1 MKNQNILIYGTG
13 ISGIAAIISLSKL
26 GNNIFVFDD
35 KKSIKELN
43 NIKEIK
49 NVKLQILDIIEE
61 SDLKKIDIIVKS
73 PSIHMDS
80 KTIIRALEKN
90 IPVVSDIEMAYN
102 LTSKDFVVITGT
114 NGKTTTTTL
123 VHKIISDNNIKAG
136 LTGNIGSGILSDI
149 FEEKNIFVVEGSSY
163 QLEST
168 YSLKPK
174 VAVITNITP
183 DHLNWHGNFDKYINA
198 KLNICKNQDRKDF
211 AVLNYEDKVIRE
223 NLQKIK
229 SKIIFFSS
237 KKEIDEGIF
246 IKNKKIVYKTKS
258 DILEII
264 KLEEINIPGEHNLE
278 NIMASIGVAIA
289 LKLSLK
295 KLRNS
300 IIEFKGVE
308 HRLELVHSSIEKVN
322 FYNDSK
328 GTNPDS
334 TIKAVQALKDNIV
347 IILGGYN
354 KESDFSELIMNFKNK
369 VKYAVVMGETK
380 NLIIKS
386 LDKYNFKNYKV
397 VDSLEEAVN
406 VAYNNSDLG
415 DKILLSPACASWD
428 MYNSFEER
436 GKHFKEIISALEKED
451 IYGKNQ

>member
-26 GNNIFVFDD
+26 GNNVFVFDD

-49 NVKLQILDIIEE
+49 NVKFQILDIIEN

-73 PSIHMDS
+73 PSVPMDS

>member
-13 ISGIAAIISLSKL
+13 ISGIAAILSLNNL

-43 NIKEIK
+43 NIEEIK
-49 NVKLQILDIIEE
+49 KVKFEVVDIIE
-61 SDLKKIDIIVKS
+61 SIDFKKIDIIVKS
-73 PSIHMDS
+73 PSVPMDS
-80 KTIIRALEKN
+80 ELVLRALEKN
-90 IPVVSDIEMAYN
+90 IPVVSDIEMAYS
-102 LTSKDFVVITGT
+102 LTSKDFIVITGT

-136 LTGNIGSGILSDI
+136 LTGNVGSGILSDI
-149 FEEKNIFVVEGSSY
+149 FKEKDIFVVEGSSY

-174 VAVITNITP
+174 VGVITNITP
-183 DHLNWHGNFDKYINA
+183 DHLKWHGNFNNYINA
-198 KLNICKNQDRKDF
+198 KLNIFKNQDGKDF
-211 AVLNYEDKVIRE
+211 AVLNYEDKVIRQ
-223 NLQKIK
+223 NLDKIN

-237 KKEIDEGIF
+237 KQEIDEGIF
-246 IKNKKIVYKTKS
+246 IKNEKIVYKTKC
-258 DILEII
+258 DIVEII
-264 KLEEINIPGEHNLE
+264 KLEEINIPGEHNIE

-289 LKLSLK
+289 LKLSIK

-300 IIEFKGVE
+300 IIAFKGVE
-308 HRLELVHSSIEKVN
+308 HRLEHVHSSIKKVE

-334 TIKAVQALKDNIV
+334 TIKAVEALKENIV

-354 KESDFSELIMNFKNK
+354 KNSDFSELIMNFCNR
-369 VKYAVVMGETK
+369 VKYVVVMGETK
-380 NLIIKS
+380 KLIIKS
-386 LDKYNFKNYKV
+386 LDKHNFNNYEV
-397 VDSLEEAVN
+397 VDNLEEAVK
-406 VAYNNSDLG
+406 VAYNNADLG

-436 GKHFKEIISALEKED
+436 GEHFKKIVSSLEKED
-451 IYGKNQ
+451 IYGKGQ

>member
-13 ISGIAAIISLSKL
+13 ISGIAAILSLNNL

-61 SDLKKIDIIVKS
+61 SDLKRIDIIVKS

-451 IYGKNQ
+451 IYGKGQ

>member
-1 MKNQNILIYGTG
+1 
-13 ISGIAAIISLSKL
+13 
-26 GNNIFVFDD
+26 
-35 KKSIKELN
+35 
-43 NIKEIK
+43 
-49 NVKLQILDIIEE
+49 
-61 SDLKKIDIIVKS
+61 
-73 PSIHMDS
+73 
-80 KTIIRALEKN
+80 
-90 IPVVSDIEMAYN
+90 MAYN

>member
-61 SDLKKIDIIVKS
+61 SDLKRIDIIVKS

-102 LTSKDFVVITGT
+102 LTSKDFVVISGT

>member
-61 SDLKKIDIIVKS
+61 SDLKRIDIIVKS